1 MERDFLPISRADM
14 DKRGWDQCDFVYVI
28 GDAYVDHPTFGHAII
43 SRVLENAGYK
53 VGIISQPDW
62 KNPASIQALGEPR
75 LAFLVMGG
83 NMDSMVNHY
92 SVSKK
97 RRKNDAFTPG
107 GVMGKRPDHATTVYC
122 NLIRQRYPHKPIIV
136 GGIEA
141 SLRRLAHYDYW
152 SDGMKRSL
160 LLDSQA
166 DLLLYGMGE
175 RSIVQVAEALESGLD
190 IKDLTYIRGS
200 VYKTASTENLYD
212 FLTLPSWESMQ
223 ENKRT
228 YAESFYTQF
237 CNTDPFVAKTLVEP
251 YESQRCFVVQNPPQE
266 PLSTEEMDQVY
277 ALPYMRKWH
286 PSYDELGGVP
296 AIEEVKFSLTSNRGC
311 FGACSF
317 CALAFHQGRIIQTR
331 SHEAIIDEAYL
342 CIEDPDF
349 KGYIHD
355 VGGPTANFRHPS
367 CQKQMTQG
375 VCPHRQC
382 LFPKPCPNMK
392 VDHKDYLELLRKLRK
407 LPKVKKVF
415 IRSGIRFDYLM
426 ADKDDTFM
434 REMVEHHISGQLK
447 VAPEHIADPVLKMMG
462 KPSNDVYQKFIAKY
476 TRLNEKMG
484 KKQFVVPYL
493 MSSHPGSTINEAI
506 ALAEYLRDL
515 GYMPEQV
522 QDFYPTPSTI
532 STVMYYTGLDPRT
545 MKEVYTPTNPHE
557 KAMQRALIQYRN
569 PKNYYLVREA
579 LQKAER
585 EDLIGFD
592 KKCLIRPYPPGHA
605 PGNYG
610 YARPNQSGKPAPK
623 NGKSGEQHK
632 KDHKERRDDK
642 RSNGKRDDRKNA
654 SARDQKPANNRS
666 GRPAPSAR
674 PGKAQSASRSPKPKN
689 NRRGK

>member
-212 FLTLPSWESMQ
+212 FLTLPSWEDMQ
-223 ENKRT
+223 ESKRT

-237 CNTDPFVAKTLVEP
+237 CNTDPFVAKKLVEP

-266 PLSTEEMDQVY
+266 PLSTEEMDAVY

-476 TRLNEKMG
+476 TRLNEKLG

-579 LQKAER
+579 LQLADR

-610 YARPNQSGKPAPK
+610 YARPAQGGKPTAK
-623 NGKSGEQHK
+623 NNKSGEHK
-632 KDHKERRDDK
+632 KDQKDRREDRRSGGKREERR
-642 RSNGKRDDRKNA
+642 GT
-654 SARDQKPANNRS
+654 SARDHKPANGKN
-666 GRPAPSAR
+666 GRPAPSGR
-674 PGKAQSASRSPKPKN
+674 SGKPQAASRSPKPKN